1 MDIKEIKELIN
12 LMNDHNLVEI
22 EIEKEGKKIRL
33 KKDSLYGSTGPVII
47 KEKFQESTSPNS
59 AFTSESRPEASP
71 ENSKII
77 QVKSPMIGTFYRSPH
92 PDAPPFVEVGDIVEP
107 GKVLCII
114 EAMKLMNEIK
124 AEIKGKIIEVLI
136 NNGDPVEF
144 GQPLFL
150 IEKL

>member
-1 MDIKEIKELIN
+1 MEIKEIKELIA
-12 LMNDHNLVEI
+12 LMETHNLVEI

-33 KKDSLYGSTGPVII
+33 RKEPSVTGKQEVPREILPRVSSG
-47 KEKFQESTSPNS
+47 ESTATAPQS
-59 AFTSESRPEASP
+59 AVTSGQSHTVQ
-71 ENSKII
+71 I
-77 QVKSPMIGTFYRSPH
+77 KSPMIGTFYRAPH
-92 PDAPPFVEVGDIVEP
+92 PEAPPFVEIGEVVEP

-124 AEIKGKIIEVLI
+124 AEIKGKIIEVLV

-150 IEKL
+150 LEPI